1 MLHSSI
7 IVLLIMLLYMCAVE
21 QGLLEEVQELTEL
34 VQQAAESKVS
44 AQNDLSHPA
53 AVTAS
58 DLQSFS
64 KKLEQ
69 QVRLHDS
76 RCSVKQRLKGSSAN
90 ELQSQRFKLLP
101 AQTVLAAAASTTQSK
116 LTELRPVQPG
126 SAPPVK
132 ARPHCQGTATTVVLL
147 QRTTSDS
154 SAAKRKTLA
163 LRSTIQ
169 HTRDEQFLT
178 PDEDKYMV

>member
-1 MLHSSI
+1 
-7 IVLLIMLLYMCAVE
+7 
-21 QGLLEEVQELTEL
+21 VQELTEL

-53 AVTAS
+53 TVTAS

-64 KKLEQ
+64 RKLEQ

-76 RCSVKQRLKGSSAN
+76 RCSVEQRLKSSSADHQ
-90 ELQSQRFKLLP
+90 LQSQRFKLLP
-101 AQTVLAAAASTTQSK
+101 AQTVLAAATSTTQSK
-116 LTELRPVQPG
+116 VKELRPVQPG

-132 ARPHCQGTATTVVLL
+132 ARPHRLSGTATTEMLL
-147 QRTTSDS
+147 PKTLDN

-163 LRSTIQ
+163 LRNTIQ
-169 HTRDEQFLT
+169 HSRDEQFLT